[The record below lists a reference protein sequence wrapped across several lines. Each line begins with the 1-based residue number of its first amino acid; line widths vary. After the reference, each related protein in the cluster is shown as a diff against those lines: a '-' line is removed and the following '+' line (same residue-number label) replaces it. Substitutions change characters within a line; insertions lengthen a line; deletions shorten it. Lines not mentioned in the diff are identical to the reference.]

1 MSKAGVSRKKRDK
14 RIRLTQF
21 GACIGMVFEH
31 GGSAEMLMMPLE
43 LLRLL
48 DAWIDH
54 EQKKPKPD
62 EKTLAALDILTRKV
76 RKLDTEIVA
85 EVPIAQTRVRFEP
98 IFR

>member
-1 MSKAGVSRKKRDK
+1 
-14 RIRLTQF
+14 
-21 GACIGMVFEH
+21 MVFED

-48 DAWIDH
+48 DGWTDH
-54 EQKKPKPD
+54 ERQKPKPD

-76 RKLDTEIVA
+76 RKLDATFVVEA
-85 EVPIAQTRVRFEP
+85 PIAQRKVRFEP